1 MRMQV
6 EAMKRHDTYMRS
18 RLLAKIRSETSK
30 AKELLSQ
37 RAALQEQRK
46 RANMC
51 APAKTASCAAL
62 RAAKSYQ
69 FVPCH
74 PPNFSAS
81 KYGSVHAWLQRA
93 WGHTRKAQW

>member
-51 APAKTASCAAL
+51 APASKTASCAVSCSKELSL
-62 RAAKSYQ
+62 RAMLPTQ
-69 FVPCH
+69 FL
-74 PPNFSAS
+74 S
-81 KYGSVHAWLQRA
+81 L
-93 WGHTRKAQW
+93 